1 MDQAFGGIAV
11 AQIKS
16 WMERE
21 LPRGQRVLDGLP
33 GARVGGRLKVLFRDE
48 TVFRDSEAVPMEMSV
63 PNVALIP

>member
-1 MDQAFGGIAV
+1 MLRSKAGW
-11 AQIKS
+11 S
-16 WMERE
+16 ER